1 MKRIIGIIVRAA
13 AMLLVGVLVLRH
25 IILHSTDEEIWQR
38 ISTLLFTFAVLLMI
52 TILLRLKGV

>member
-1 MKRIIGIIVRAA
+1 MRRIIGIIVRAA
-13 AMLLVGVLVLRH
+13 AMLFVGVLVVRH
-25 IILHSTDEEIWQR
+25 IILHSTDEEIWGR